1 LEPLIAS
8 NHRKVDTFFN
18 PIVEFLPKLILFIVI
33 LVVGFIVARLVKA
46 AITKALQAAG
56 IDRALHS
63 GQSGQYVEKI
73 SPGASPAAL
82 IASVAYY
89 LIILAVLGI
98 AISVIGGS
106 AADNFIGSIVAY
118 LPNVVV
124 AILIFVLAGAV
135 ATAVAGLIARTMG
148 DTPTGKVV
156 GSVVPIL
163 IMAIATFM
171 ILDQLKIAEDIVR
184 ITYMALMGSLALGLA
199 LAFGLGGRDLAAQ
212 ALQSAQD
219 KGKEQKDQV
228 KQDFQKGRDQAQQDA
243 QQAREKAQERM
254 GSGGQETGQQPPQVQ
269 TQRPPAPE
277 R

>member
-1 LEPLIAS
+1 MEPLIAS
-8 NHRKVDTFFN
+8 SHRKVDTFLN

-33 LVVGFIVARLVKA
+33 LVVVFIVARLVKA

-89 LIILAVLGI
+89 VIILAVLAI
-98 AISVIGGS
+98 AISTIGGT
-106 AADNFIGSIVAY
+106 AADNFIGTIVAY
-118 LPNVVV
+118 LPNVIV
-124 AILIFVLAGAV
+124 AILIFVLAGVV

-163 IMAIATFM
+163 IMGIATFM
-171 ILDQLKIAEDIVR
+171 ILNQLKIAPDIVK
-184 ITYMALMGSLALGLA
+184 ITYTALMGSVALGLA
-199 LAFGLGGRDLAAQ
+199 LAFGLGGRELAAN
-212 ALQSAQD
+212 ALQSASD

-243 QQAREKAQERM
+243 QQAKDKAQERM
-254 GSGGQETGQQPPQVQ
+254 GSGGSESPSTQRVQ

>member
-1 LEPLIAS
+1 MDFVLAS
-8 NHRKVDTFFN
+8 SHRKVDTFLN
-18 PIVEFLPKLILFIVI
+18 PIVEFLPKLLLFILI

-106 AADNFIGSIVAY
+106 AADNFISSIVAY

-124 AILIFVLAGAV
+124 AILIFVLAGAI

-184 ITYMALMGSLALGLA
+184 ITYMALMFSLALGLA
-199 LAFGLGGRDLAAQ
+199 LAFGLGGRELAAN
-212 ALQSAQD
+212 ALQTASD
-219 KGKEQKDQV
+219 KGKEQKGQV

-243 QQAREKAQERM
+243 EQAKQKAQERM
-254 GSGGQETGQQPPQVQ
+254 GGGGSESAETQRIQ

>member
-1 LEPLIAS
+1 MEPLIAS
-8 NHRKVDTFFN
+8 NHRKVDTFLN

-89 LIILAVLGI
+89 VIILAVLGI
-98 AISVIGGS
+98 AISTIGGT

-184 ITYMALMGSLALGLA
+184 ITYMALMFSLALGLA

-243 QQAREKAQERM
+243 QQARDKAQERM
-254 GSGGQETGQQPPQVQ
+254 GSGGGQDTSSTQVQ

>member
-1 LEPLIAS
+1 LDFVLAS
-8 NHRKVDTFFN
+8 SHRKVDTFLN
-18 PIVEFLPKLILFIVI
+18 PIVEFLPKLLLFILI

-106 AADNFIGSIVAY
+106 AADNFISSIVAY

-124 AILIFVLAGAV
+124 AILIFVLAGAI

-184 ITYMALMGSLALGLA
+184 ITYMALMFSLALGLA
-199 LAFGLGGRDLAAQ
+199 LAFGLGGRELAAN
-212 ALQSAQD
+212 ALQTASD
-219 KGKEQKDQV
+219 KGKEQKGQV

-243 QQAREKAQERM
+243 EQAKQKAQERM
-254 GSGGQETGQQPPQVQ
+254 GGGGSESAETQRIQ